1 MNQPLVCCVCL
12 TADRPAM
19 VKRAVA
25 CFEAQTYKRKAL
37 LILDTGSVPSLPYSD
52 QRCHVNAPEF
62 RGETIGSL
70 RNRANDL
77 AVSYVLSRHR
87 DTDTALFAHWDDDD
101 WSHPNRLAEQVAL
114 IVCPRCFGR
123 GESTLGPLG
132 VQSCPDCKGGAEPL
146 DAVGYSDML
155 FLDQFHMRPDGTVYY
170 ARCMKCG
177 ETLGPPTNVKECYC
191 GGKTTPAPGEAW
203 LYTSTSSYMLG
214 TSLLYRRAAW
224 ERKPFEHV
232 NQGEDRRWLAG
243 LRTMGDTSLRSWKGS
258 FSHGLMIAS
267 IHGANTSS
275 RIDPASENFRRVPE
289 WDAHCRQVMAL

>member
-87 DTDTALFAHWDDDD
+87 DTDTALFTHWDDDD

-114 IVCPRCFGR
+114 I
-123 GESTLGPLG
+123 ESDP
-132 VQSCPDCKGGAEPL
+132 AL

-155 FLDQFHMRPDGTVYY
+155 FWDSSEAS
-170 ARCMKCG
+170 ARG
-177 ETLGPPTNVKECYC
+177 IGLTLPKE
-191 GGKTTPAPGEAW
+191 EAW
-203 LYTSTSSYMLG
+203 LYTSTSSYLLG

-232 NQGEDRRWLAG
+232 DQGEDRRWLAG